1 MVIME
6 REGDL
11 SMRFK
16 KLILTGALVATT
28 ALLQLEQRRQAQ
40 VLKMFQTII
49 GLIKQLWI

>member
-16 KLILTGALVATT
+16 KLILAHYPKENSFLGHVKDDSLAVGG
-28 ALLQLEQRRQAQ
+28 R
-40 VLKMFQTII
+40 
-49 GLIKQLWI
+49 